1 MSNTNIQIQQKIT
14 NGYAPLYIE
23 NDAANIG
30 GMNVGSRY
38 NDTNALTTLQGIANK
53 TIAPDGA
60 YWTDMTN
67 TVISSSFLGSA
78 KICCHGNFIVLYYAD
93 ASSSTSHL
101 FKYSYNR
108 GESWRTATLPTPYDA
123 SNILCYPTY
132 GGYRVEVVSDPSK
145 VGLAEYVNFS
155 HNLFNS
161 GIGYKHLADEYLN
174 YIGLQKVNAYITSYG
189 FLFEMEKSSTIDY
202 EMLSYLYTYN
212 QNEDIF
218 TGYITP
224 SIWVGDFESYEHA
237 LTIDSNYD
245 NHYAIYDNKN
255 GGLITF
261 YIKQNGSTFDY
272 KLVFSPMY
280 KFGQE
285 DKTYTF
291 DNVIGNFVGC
301 GNALNTAF
309 FFSDIL
315 IYYYDYRNNIILSK
329 PLPNETSTWQ
339 YIFGNKYR
347 LYLVSTEGDV
357 AYLNDINDSWH
368 IADQS
373 VLLDSSTGLSTLKEL
388 TNSSITSFEA
398 VTDDE
403 NTYIYAVVNGNK
415 ILRSTVC
422 NYQ

>member
-1 MSNTNIQIQQKIT
+1 MSNTNIQIQQKDT
-14 NGYAPLYIE
+14 NGYVPLYIE

-30 GMNVGSRY
+30 GMNVDSRY
-38 NDTNALTTLQGIANK
+38 NNTNALTTLQGIANK

-60 YWTDMTN
+60 YWYDITSIIGEFVT
-67 TVISSSFLGSA
+67 A
-78 KICCHGNFIVLYYAD
+78 KPCCHGDFVALYFIYPERIYHD
-93 ASSSTSHL
+93 
-101 FKYSYNR
+101 FIYSYNR
-108 GESWRTATLPTPYDA
+108 GNYWEIASPTPSITYDA
-123 SNILCYPTY
+123 SAILCHPTY
-132 GGYRVEVVSDPSK
+132 MGYRVEVISDPSK

-155 HNLFNS
+155 HNLINYMT
-161 GIGYKHLADEYLN
+161 GYNFLANEYLN
-174 YIGLQKVNAYITSYG
+174 YPGLQNVSANVTPYG
-189 FLFEMEKSSTIDY
+189 FLFGMEKSGTIDY
-202 EMLSYLYTYN
+202 DMLSYLYT
-212 QNEDIF
+212 EDQ
-218 TGYITP
+218 ITNNVTTAT
-224 SIWVGDFESYEHA
+224 WTGDFESPEYA

-245 NHYAIYDNKN
+245 NHYTIYDNKN

-261 YIKQNGSTFDY
+261 YTKQNGSTFDY

-291 DNVIGNFVGC
+291 NNVIGNFVGC

-315 IYYYDYRNNIILSK
+315 IYYYDYRNNITLSR
-329 PLPNETSTWQ
+329 PLPNATSTWK
-339 YIFGNKYR
+339 YMFGNKYR
-347 LYLVSTEGDV
+347 LYLVSTEGDI
-357 AYLNDINDSWH
+357 AYLNDISGSWH

-373 VLLDSSTGLSTLKEL
+373 VSLDSSAGLSTLKEL

-403 NTYIYAVVNGNK
+403 NNYIIAVVNDNM

>member
-1 MSNTNIQIQQKIT
+1 MSNTNIQIQQKDT

-30 GMNVGSRY
+30 GMNVDSRY
-38 NDTNALTTLQGIANK
+38 NNTNALTTLQGIANK

-60 YWTDMTN
+60 YWYDITSIIGEFVT
-67 TVISSSFLGSA
+67 A
-78 KICCHGNFIVLYYAD
+78 KPCCHGDFVALYFIRPGVMYHD
-93 ASSSTSHL
+93 
-101 FKYSYNR
+101 FIYSYNR
-108 GESWRTATLPTPYDA
+108 GNYWEIAAPTPPIIYDA
-123 SNILCYPTY
+123 SAILCHPTY
-132 GGYRVEVVSDPSK
+132 MGYRVEVVSDPSK

-155 HNLFNS
+155 HYLFNYMT
-161 GIGYKHLADEYLN
+161 GYNFLANEYLN
-174 YIGLQKVNAYITSYG
+174 YPGLQNVSANVTPYG
-189 FLFEMEKSSTIDY
+189 FLFGMEKSGTIDY
-202 EMLSYLYTYN
+202 DMLSYLYT
-212 QNEDIF
+212 EDQ
-218 TGYITP
+218 ITNNVATAT
-224 SIWVGDFESYEHA
+224 WTGDFESSEYA

-245 NHYAIYDNKN
+245 NHYTIYDNKN

-261 YIKQNGSTFDY
+261 YTKQNGSTFDY
-272 KLVFSPMY
+272 KLVFSPMH

-291 DNVIGNFVGC
+291 NNVIGNFVGC

-315 IYYYDYRNNIILSK
+315 IYYYDYRNNITLSR
-329 PLPNETSTWQ
+329 PLPNATSTWK
-339 YIFGNKYR
+339 YMFGNKYR
-347 LYLVSTEGDV
+347 LYLVSTEGDI
-357 AYLNDINDSWH
+357 AYLNDISGSWH

-373 VLLDSSTGLSTLKEL
+373 ISLDSSAGLSTLKEL

-403 NTYIYAVVNGNK
+403 NNYIIAVVNDNM

>member
-1 MSNTNIQIQQKIT
+1 MSNTNIQIQQKDA

-30 GMNVGSRY
+30 GMNVDSRY

-60 YWTDMTN
+60 YWYDITSTIGEFAN
-67 TVISSSFLGSA
+67 A
-78 KICCHGNFIVLYYAD
+78 KLCCQGNFVALYLTD
-93 ASSSTSHL
+93 PNFPTSHK
-101 FKYSYNR
+101 FTYSYNR
-108 GESWRTATLPTPYDA
+108 GKSWQTATLPTPYDA
-123 SNILCYPTY
+123 SDILCYPTY
-132 GGYRVEVVSDPSK
+132 VGYRVEVISDPSK

-161 GIGYKHLADEYLN
+161 VMGYNHLADEYLN
-174 YIGLQKVNAYITSYG
+174 YIGLQKVGAYITPYG
-189 FLFEMEKSSTIDY
+189 FLFSMEKSGTIDY
-202 EMLSYLYTYN
+202 EILSYLYTDN
-212 QNEDIF
+212 QITDVT
-218 TGYITP
+218 TGDITP
-224 SIWVGDFESYEHA
+224 SIWTGDFESFEYA
-237 LTIDSNYD
+237 LTIDSDYD
-245 NHYAIYDNKN
+245 NHYTIYDNKN
-255 GGLITF
+255 GGLIVF
-261 YIKQNGSTFDY
+261 YTKQNGSTTDY
-272 KLVFSPMY
+272 KLLFSLMY
-280 KFGQE
+280 EFGDPRAILTQ
-285 DKTYTF
+285 
-291 DNVIGNFVGC
+291 NVVGNFVGC

-309 FFSDIL
+309 FLSNNQ
-315 IYYYDYRNNIILSK
+315 IYYYDYGNNTMLSMS
-329 PLPNETSTWQ
+329 LPNATSTWK

-347 LYLVSTEGDV
+347 LYLVSTEGDI
-357 AYLNDINDSWH
+357 AYLNDINGSWH

-415 ILRSTVC
+415 ILRSTVY